1 MDLDESSA
9 ARSPLRLAPY
19 DRRHTLLREWRVAP
33 HHRSLRRAGAEP
45 VEGHKTQS
53 RGDPSL
59 PQPGP
64 LHYEQTE
71 CRRCS
76 PALGPRESDRGLPKG
91 SQRSVALAPHQVRR
105 AHRAVQSASTTTLRD
120 PHRSASGIPT
130 PPPPHLFASQPSET
144 LLDATCGVRF
154 RSLHPS
160 HSSHTSRLARQRG
173 ALHEIAPVDIRDRQP
188 SPTTTR

>member
-9 ARSPLRLAPY
+9 AHSPLRLAPC
-19 DRRHTLLREWRVAP
+19 DRRHTLLSESRVAQ
-33 HHRSLRRAGAEP
+33 HHRSLRRAGVALAEDRT
-45 VEGHKTQS
+45 TQS
-53 RGDPSL
+53 RGDLSL
-59 PQPGP
+59 RQPGP
-64 LHYEQTE
+64 PHYERTE

-76 PALGPRESDRGLPKG
+76 PAHGLRESDRELPRG
-91 SQRSVALAPHQVRR
+91 IPRSVTSVPHQVRR
-105 AHRAVQSASTTTLRD
+105 AHRVEQSVLTTIPRD

-130 PPPPHLFASQPSET
+130 PPPPHLLASQPSET
-144 LLDATCGVRF
+144 PLGATCGVRF

-173 ALHEIAPVDIRDRQP
+173 ALHEIAPVDTRDRQP